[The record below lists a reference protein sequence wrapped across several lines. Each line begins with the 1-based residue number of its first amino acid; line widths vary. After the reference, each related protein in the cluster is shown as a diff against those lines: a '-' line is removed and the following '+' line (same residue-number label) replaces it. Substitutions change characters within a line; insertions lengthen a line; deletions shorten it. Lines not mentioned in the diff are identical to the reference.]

1 MIGVQTPEF
10 AGLNQKKNIVIGSY
24 LIEVKGSM
32 NVEEALVFKTRN
44 GWRRWLEKHQKDTKE
59 IWLVHYKK
67 QSEKKSINH
76 FEAVEEAL
84 CFGWIDSTLKKI
96 DEERFIL
103 RYTPR
108 KPKSVWSKINK
119 EKAEEMIRT
128 GKMTPAGLE
137 KITEAK
143 KRGLWD
149 GAYTNK
155 VKERIPSDLKQALMS
170 DGKAWENFQG
180 FANSYWN
187 MYCGWVKN
195 AKTTETRQ
203 KRITEV
209 VHRSHL
215 NKKPWIE

>member
-1 MIGVQTPEF
+1 MIGGQAPDF
-10 AGLNQKKNIVIGSY
+10 AGLNQKKNIIIGSY
-24 LIEVKGSM
+24 LLEVKRSM

-44 GWRRWLEKHQKDTKE
+44 GWRRWLEKHHKETKE
-59 IWLVHYKK
+59 IWLIHYKK
-67 QSEKKSINH
+67 QSRKHSITH

-108 KPKSVWSKINK
+108 KSKSVWSKINK

-137 KITEAK
+137 KIAEAK

-155 VKERIPSDLKQALMS
+155 VKERIPFDLKQALMS
-170 DGKAWENFQG
+170 DGEAWENFQG
-180 FANSYWN
+180 FANSYRN

-195 AKTTETRQ
+195 ARTTETRQ
-203 KRITEV
+203 KRIAEV

-215 NKKPWIE
+215 NKKPGIE